1 MATQIDCM
9 KKSLTIITLLVA
21 IARIGYSQQKYTPD
35 DPALYDTIMR
45 LDSTFF
51 AAYNTCT
58 IHLKEYGDFYADDL
72 EFYHDKGGLSTS
84 KKDVIEATRKNICGK
99 VTRELVPGSVE
110 VYPIAN
116 YGAIEI
122 GFHKFHNNQEPNAP
136 SHPGRF
142 VCVWHHTDTGWKLA
156 RVISLH

>member
-1 MATQIDCM
+1 MATQINCM
-9 KKSLTIITLLVA
+9 NKSLIIIALLVIGA
-21 IARIGYSQQKYTPD
+21 ATGYSQPKYTPD

-51 AAYNTCT
+51 GAYNTCT
-58 IHLKEYGDFYADDL
+58 IHLKEYADFYADNL
-72 EFYHDKGGLSTS
+72 EFYHDKGGLFTS
-84 KKDVIEATRKNICGK
+84 KQEVIEATRKNICGK

-122 GFHKFHNNQEPNAP
+122 GFHKFHNKEEPNAP
-136 SHPGRF
+136 SRPGRF
-142 VCVWHHTDTGWKLA
+142 VCVWHRTDKGWKLT